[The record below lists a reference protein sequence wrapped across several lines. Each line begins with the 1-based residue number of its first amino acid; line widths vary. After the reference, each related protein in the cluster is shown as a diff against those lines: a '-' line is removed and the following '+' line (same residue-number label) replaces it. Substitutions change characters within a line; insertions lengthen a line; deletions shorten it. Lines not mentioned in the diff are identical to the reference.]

1 MARASVLWWI
11 KGISGHLKTQKMC
24 NVVVLIEPYSLAFVP
39 ETEGMCAGKHTP
51 WEACFQAVHR
61 EACTLGHVPDH
72 LRTQKM
78 CNEAVEADPYT
89 LKFVPDPLKTQ
100 EMCYNAVRGDAF
112 SLQYVP
118 DYYVPDY
125 SNK

>member
-1 MARASVLWWI
+1 
-11 KGISGHLKTQKMC
+11 
-24 NVVVLIEPYSLAFVP
+24 
-39 ETEGMCAGKHTP
+39 
-51 WEACFQAVHR
+51 
-61 EACTLGHVPDH
+61 
-72 LRTQKM
+72 M
-78 CNEAVEADPYT
+78 CNEAVEADPNT